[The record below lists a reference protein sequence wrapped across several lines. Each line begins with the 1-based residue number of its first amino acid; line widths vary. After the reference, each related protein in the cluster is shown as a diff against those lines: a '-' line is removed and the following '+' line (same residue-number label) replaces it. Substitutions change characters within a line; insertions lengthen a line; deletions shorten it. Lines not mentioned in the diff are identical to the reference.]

1 MEDIEMERLDV
12 DNDDVDDEVF
22 TQPETSIE
30 LPDVPITGTQNL
42 EEIRA
47 AKERRDFIATIR
59 TNTDFTGRVDPKI
72 CRHLSRDEKGYFY
85 YNNKR
90 VSTGRRQGG
99 LLLSIKSLQRN
110 YDTREF
116 LRLAATE
123 QKLELE
129 REMQTVNPEQAESI
143 KSKIASFKITEDRAK
158 KEKEKAT
165 RELQN
170 TADETG
176 KQKLQE
182 KIQVCNQLEIQARR
196 RYRDATQNQF
206 KRIKEIINDETR
218 PLLE

>member
-1 MEDIEMERLDV
+1 MERLDV

-47 AKERRDFIATIR
+47 DKERCDFIATIR

-116 LRLAATE
+116 LRLAGYKQAPE

-143 KSKIASFKITEDRAK
+143 KSKIASFKITEDWAK
-158 KEKEKAT
+158 KRKGKSNSRVAKYSRRNRKTEIARK
-165 RELQN
+165 N
-170 TADETG
+170 TDMQSIG
-176 KQKLQE
+176 
-182 KIQVCNQLEIQARR
+182 NSG
-196 RYRDATQNQF
+196 
-206 KRIKEIINDETR
+206 
-218 PLLE
+218 